1 MNEPIN
7 RCPYCMAPMEE
18 RPLERKLTYRQI
30 PIYKAIVEA
39 GVEGISNRDIMEQFL
54 PGKSEGT
61 LRSCIYS
68 INQIIN
74 PQRLEGRGGRYY
86 LSRVKWSEEP
96 CDLPEVSE

>member
-1 MNEPIN
+1 
-7 RCPYCMAPMEE
+7 MEE

-39 GVEGISNRDIMEQFL
+39 GTGGISNKDIMEQFL
-54 PGKSEGT
+54 PGRSEAT

-86 LSRVKWSEEP
+86 LGRVKWSEEP